1 MSTAFFVTVVDNP
14 HSAAQPAAGLSC
26 DLDAIVNSGHSTRD
40 VRHRENGGIIVT
52 MQINVK
58 EAARLLAVSEKTIY
72 RWIRQGEIPA
82 YRINDLYRFSRAEL
96 LEWATAKRVSVSPDI
111 FAEESG
117 QEPLPG
123 LADAIRAGGI
133 HYRVSGGTKN
143 VVLEAVVELMRLP
156 EEVDRKFLLSVILAR
171 ESLGSTGFG
180 RGIAIPHVRNP
191 IVLHIPR
198 PMITLCFLET
208 PIEFGAIDGQP
219 VHTLFTLISPTVQ
232 AHLHLLSRLT
242 YGLRQAQFSVP
253 VAEQASREA
262 LLEGARAVDLASRPA
277 QKAAGA

>member
-1 MSTAFFVTVVDNP
+1 
-14 HSAAQPAAGLSC
+14 
-26 DLDAIVNSGHSTRD
+26 
-40 VRHRENGGIIVT
+40 

-58 EAARLLAVSEKTIY
+58 EAARLLGVSEKTIY
-72 RWIRQGEIPA
+72 RWIRQGDLPA

-111 FAEESG
+111 FAESEG
-117 QEPLPG
+117 PEGPLPG
-123 LADAIRAGGI
+123 LADAIKAGGI
-133 HYRVSGGTKN
+133 HYRVSGTTKHE
-143 VVLEAVVELMRLP
+143 VLEAVVELMRLP

-180 RGIAIPHVRNP
+180 GGIAIPHVRNP

-198 PMITLCFLET
+198 PMITLCFLDKA
-208 PIEFGAIDGQP
+208 IEFGAIDGQP
-219 VHTLFTLISPTVQ
+219 VHTLFTLVSPTVQ

-242 YGLRQAQFSVP
+242 YGLRQPQFSGQ

-262 LLEGARAVDLASRPA
+262 LLEGARLVDLSARPA
-277 QKAAGA
+277 QKEAGA

>member
-1 MSTAFFVTVVDNP
+1 
-14 HSAAQPAAGLSC
+14 
-26 DLDAIVNSGHSTRD
+26 
-40 VRHRENGGIIVT
+40 

-72 RWIRQGEIPA
+72 RWIRQGDIPA

-111 FAEESG
+111 FAETAG

-143 VVLEAVVELMRLP
+143 AVLEAVVELMRLP
-156 EEVDRKFLLSVILAR
+156 EEVDKKFLLSVILAR

-180 RGIAIPHVRNP
+180 GGIAIPHVRNP

-198 PMITLCFLET
+198 PMITLCFLDT
-208 PIEFGAIDGQP
+208 PIEFGSIDGQP

-253 VAEQASREA
+253 VAEQASRDA
-262 LLEGARAVDLASRPA
+262 LLEGARAVDRASQPA
-277 QKAAGA
+277 QKVGDA

>member
-1 MSTAFFVTVVDNP
+1 
-14 HSAAQPAAGLSC
+14 
-26 DLDAIVNSGHSTRD
+26 
-40 VRHRENGGIIVT
+40 
-52 MQINVK
+52 MQINVR

-72 RWIRQGEIPA
+72 RWIRQGDIPA

-111 FAEESG
+111 FAEAAGE
-117 QEPLPG
+117 EPLPG
-123 LADAIRAGGI
+123 LVDAIKAGGI
-133 HYRVSGGTKN
+133 HYRVSGETKN
-143 VVLEAVVELMRLP
+143 AVLEAVVELMRLP

-180 RGIAIPHVRNP
+180 GGIAIPHVRNP

-198 PMITLCFLET
+198 PMITLCFLDK

-262 LLEGARAVDLASRPA
+262 LLEGARAVDLAARPTP
-277 QKAAGA
+277 KEAGA

>member
-1 MSTAFFVTVVDNP
+1 
-14 HSAAQPAAGLSC
+14 
-26 DLDAIVNSGHSTRD
+26 
-40 VRHRENGGIIVT
+40 

-111 FAEESG
+111 FAEAAG

-133 HYRVSGGTKN
+133 HYRVSGETKN
-143 VVLEAVVELMRLP
+143 AVLEAVVELMRLP
-156 EEVDRKFLLSVILAR
+156 EEVDKKFLLNVILAR

-180 RGIAIPHVRNP
+180 GGIAIPHVRNP

-242 YGLRQAQFSVP
+242 YGLRQPQFSVP
-253 VAEQASREA
+253 VAEQAAREA
-262 LLEGARAVDLASRPA
+262 LLDGARAVDLAARPA
-277 QKAAGA
+277 PREGGA

>member
-1 MSTAFFVTVVDNP
+1 
-14 HSAAQPAAGLSC
+14 
-26 DLDAIVNSGHSTRD
+26 
-40 VRHRENGGIIVT
+40 

-82 YRINDLYRFSRAEL
+82 YRINDLYRFNRAEL
-96 LEWATAKRVSVSPDI
+96 LEWATAKRVSVSPEI
-111 FAEESG
+111 FAETAG
-117 QEPLPG
+117 LEPLPG
-123 LADAIRAGGI
+123 LEDAIRAGGI
-133 HYRVSGGTKN
+133 HYRVSGETKHA
-143 VVLEAVVELMRLP
+143 VLGAVVELMRLP
-156 EEVDRKFLLSVILAR
+156 DEVDRKFLLSVILAR

-180 RGIAIPHVRNP
+180 GGIAIPHVRNP

-198 PMITLCFLET
+198 PMITLCFLDT
-208 PIEFGAIDGQP
+208 PIEFGSIDGQP

-242 YGLRQAQFSVP
+242 YGLRQVQFSVP
-253 VAEQASREA
+253 VAAQASREA
-262 LLEGARAVDLASRPA
+262 LLEGARAVDLASQPA